1 MKREKNLKI
10 TKSAWEKNKTI
21 MNFQQMFRKEAHNVF
36 TEKVNKIALSAND
49 HKVMQTNAILID
61 SSHIYMAQDLV

>member
-1 MKREKNLKI
+1 
-10 TKSAWEKNKTI
+10 

-36 TEKVNKIALSAND
+36 TEKVNKIALGAND